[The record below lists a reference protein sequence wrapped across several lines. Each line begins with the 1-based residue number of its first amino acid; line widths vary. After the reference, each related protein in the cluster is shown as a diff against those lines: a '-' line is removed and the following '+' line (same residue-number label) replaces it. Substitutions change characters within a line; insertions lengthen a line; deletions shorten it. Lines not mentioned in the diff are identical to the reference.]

1 MKNTMPPK
9 RKTGTKRV
17 KRRALTKKQ
26 IEALHK
32 QYIAAGGAQTG
43 MGFMDWVKGAAK
55 SVYNVGKKVYNTGK
69 KVHNWV
75 KDNRVASK
83 IARAGSVLGIPGAA
97 GVAEATEAAGYGRR
111 RSQRG
116 GAVMGSTVN
125 ARRLIR
131 A

>member
-1 MKNTMPPK
+1 MPPK

-43 MGFMDWVKGAAK
+43 MGFGDWIKGAAK
-55 SVYNVGKKVYNTGK
+55 SVYNAGKSAYNWGKKA
-69 KVHNWV
+69 HDWV
-75 KDNRVASK
+75 KDNKVVSRVADAAS
-83 IARAGSVLGIPGAA
+83 IVVPGASQIKDW
-97 GVAEATEAAGYGRR
+97 AEKKGYGRR
-111 RSQRG
+111 RGQRG

>member
-1 MKNTMPPK
+1 MPPK
-9 RKTGTKRV
+9 RKTGTKRA

-43 MGFMDWVKGAAK
+43 LGWLDWAK
-55 SVYNVGKKVYNTGK
+55 KIYSAGKKVYDTGK
-69 KVHNWV
+69 KAHDWV
-75 KDNRVASK
+75 KDNKVVSRVADTAS
-83 IARAGSVLGIPGAA
+83 IVIPGASA
-97 GVAEATEAAGYGRR
+97 VARAAEAEGYGRR
-111 RSQRG
+111 RGQRG

-125 ARRLIR
+125 ARRLVR